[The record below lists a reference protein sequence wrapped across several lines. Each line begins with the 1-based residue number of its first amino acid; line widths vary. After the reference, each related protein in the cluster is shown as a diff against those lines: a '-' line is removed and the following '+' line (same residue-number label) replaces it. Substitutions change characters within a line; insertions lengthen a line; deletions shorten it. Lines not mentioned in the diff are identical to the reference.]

1 MISKCPVCLSSDHTE
16 IFSTRSPVYFL
27 VTADKQP
34 GAGGFH
40 QLNVHL
46 CSTCGHMFNRSFSD
60 ALAERLYGDVPLT
73 NVPVNPSMHRRF
85 QDLVDWI
92 PEALFSGQEVLEIGS
107 GSGHVARLLA
117 TVASSVIVYEPSM
130 HLRENMLPESNIEL
144 ISRTYPDA
152 GKPVKVDFVLCRN
165 VLEHV
170 TDPAR
175 MMRDIRAA
183 LRPGGHAYLEV
194 PDARYI
200 VEHVAFPDLHL
211 QHVQYFTRR
220 NFLSLA
226 AAQGLRAIDTL
237 DIMDGHDF
245 GVLFEA
251 AEIEPLNDLYVEHPE
266 AVSLGRKIFNRVK
279 DIRTHIGRLGGQLA
293 LYGATPHGQVFLNAL
308 DGAGTFSGILDD
320 NPRNEGFAFYD
331 EHCTVPVRLA
341 TSDAALENDIIIIT
355 AYLHDTVIANRLRD
369 LGFFGE
375 ILTIR
380 PNPLAGELR
389 AL

>member
-1 MISKCPVCLSSDHTE
+1 MIYKCPVCLSSDHTKV
-16 IFSTRSPVYFL
+16 FSTRSPVHFL
-27 VTADKQP
+27 VAAGRQP
-34 GAGGFH
+34 GTEGFH
-40 QLNVHL
+40 QLHVHL
-46 CSTCGHMFNRSFSD
+46 CSRCGHMFNRAFSD

-92 PEALFSGQEVLEIGS
+92 PEALVSGKEVLEIGG

-117 TVASSVIVYEPSM
+117 TVASSVIVYEPST
-130 HLRENMLPESNIEL
+130 HLSGDMLPEPNIAL
-144 ISRTYPDA
+144 IPRTYPDA
-152 GKPVKVDFVLCRN
+152 GKPIEVDFVLCRN

-170 TDPAR
+170 ADPAR
-175 MMRDIRAA
+175 MMRDIRTA

-200 VEHVAFPDLHL
+200 VEHIAVPDLHL
-211 QHVQYFTRR
+211 QHVQYFTRG
-220 NFLSLA
+220 NFLALA
-226 AAQGLRAIDTL
+226 AAQGLRAIDML
-237 DIMDGHDF
+237 DIKDGHDF
-245 GVLFEA
+245 GALFETT
-251 AEIEPLNDLYVEHPE
+251 EVEPLNDLYVEHPE
-266 AVSLGRKIFNRVK
+266 AASLGQNISDRVK
-279 DIRTHIGRLGGQLA
+279 EIRIHIERLRGQIA

-308 DGAGTFSGILDD
+308 DGAGTFSAVLDD
-320 NPRNEGFAFYD
+320 NPRNDGFAFYD
-331 EHCTVPVRLA
+331 EHCTVPVRPVTRNA
-341 TSDAALENDIIIIT
+341 VLENDAIIIT

-380 PNPLAGELR
+380 PDPLAGELR